1 MADAWKA
8 GDLCRLMV
16 IEKEGVAGEISTL
29 NLTGNNNHTQ
39 RHWRATQLRGAL
51 FYNQE

>member
-16 IEKEGVAGEISTL
+16 MEKEGVAGDIATL
-29 NLTGNNNHTQ
+29 SVV
-39 RHWRATQLRGAL
+39 
-51 FYNQE
+51 